1 MICQERVVEVDR
13 INQIWPEWHTVELIG
28 RGAFGEVYKAKREKL
43 GEIFYSAVK
52 VIRIPREEGEVREM
66 LADGRTSQSIRY
78 YYESIARG
86 LMNEIKVMEV
96 LKSAGNVVSIE
107 EFDVREREDGIGW
120 EAFIR
125 MELLRNLNEYRQGR
139 EMSQK
144 EIVKLGSDICEAL
157 ICCEKSR
164 IIHRD
169 IKPSNIFVDVYGNF
183 KLGDFGIARQMERT
197 QSTLSQKGTEMYMAP
212 EVRYGESG
220 SSYNVDLYSLG
231 LVMYR
236 LLNGNRMPFEPADKE
251 MISFQE
257 REDAL
262 ARRLRGEKLPLPAK
276 ADPALGRIIV
286 KACEADRTKR
296 YQDAEEMKEDLRLF
310 SSRHGTAKGTAERT
324 EAAEAVKAEA
334 ETRAGEQEEPVRS
347 RGKTAAQFVEEETV
361 SAFSE
366 RGQAHEVPKKAEA
379 NKNCQAE
386 AHKAHQTEAH
396 KTYKEEPYKN
406 SPSREKADAAQGKYP
421 KYPVNG
427 KDVYVT
433 KEVRRDQKYIYVKPE
448 GAQFQRRIELPQEPQ
463 DGARICL
470 SGDGEP
476 GKNGGKNGDLF
487 VIIRLTGTEK
497 KGSAGQSATAGQKAS
512 VGQKTVGSQRTAN
525 GQKVSTGQ
533 KTAGSQN
540 TAAGQ
545 KNSAGRKAAEE
556 QNASTAQRMAFSAN
570 GKKRQRESTTGYKA
584 ATAAMVICV
593 AVLYFYAKAK
603 GTTAWEPMQA
613 GILLF
618 SQAIGLL
625 LICIKNS
632 KAGAVIC
639 MASAFLVG
647 TIPMLLMD
655 SVLHIFSEDHMLLV
669 VVATFGT
676 LALWGVLCTIPWIAA
691 NPGEKKKQTDK

>member
-1 MICQERVVEVDR
+1 MDR

-66 LADGRTSQSIRY
+66 LADGHTSQSIRY

-96 LKSAGNVVSIE
+96 LKSAGNVVNIE

-139 EMSQK
+139 EMSQE

-157 ICCEKSR
+157 VCCEKSR

-257 REDAL
+257 REEAL

-296 YQDAEEMKEDLRLF
+296 YQSAEEMKEDLLLF
-310 SSRHGTAKGTAERT
+310 SSGHGTERGTAERT

-334 ETRAGEQEEPVRS
+334 ETRVGEQEEPARS
-347 RGKTAAQFVEEETV
+347 REKAVSQFVEEETV

-366 RGQAHEVPKKAEA
+366 RGQAQEVPKKSEA
-379 NKNCQAE
+379 NQA
-386 AHKAHQTEAH
+386 H
-396 KTYKEEPYKN
+396 
-406 SPSREKADAAQGKYP
+406 AAQEKYP

-448 GAQFQRRIELPQEPQ
+448 GAQFQRRIELPQEP
-463 DGARICL
+463 
-470 SGDGEP
+470 
-476 GKNGGKNGDLF
+476 
-487 VIIRLTGTEK
+487 
-497 KGSAGQSATAGQKAS
+497 
-512 VGQKTVGSQRTAN
+512 
-525 GQKVSTGQ
+525 
-533 KTAGSQN
+533 
-540 TAAGQ
+540 
-545 KNSAGRKAAEE
+545 SAGRKAAEE
-556 QNASTAQRMAFSAN
+556 QNASTAQSAASFAN
-570 GKKRQRESTTGYKA
+570 GKKRQRESTTGYKL

-632 KAGAVIC
+632 RVGAVIC
-639 MASAFLVG
+639 MASAIIVG

-655 SVLHIFSEDHMLLV
+655 SVLHIFSEDHTLLV
-669 VVATFGT
+669 VVAIFGT
-676 LALWGVLCTIPWIAA
+676 LALWVVLCTIPWTAA
-691 NPGEKKKQTDK
+691 DPGEKKK

>member
-1 MICQERVVEVDR
+1 MDR

-66 LADGRTSQSIRY
+66 LADGHTSQSIRY

-96 LKSAGNVVSIE
+96 LKSAGNVVNIE

-120 EAFIR
+120 EACIG
-125 MELLRNLNEYRQGR
+125 MERLRNLNEYRQGR
-139 EMSQK
+139 EMSQE

-157 ICCEKSR
+157 VCCEKSR

-257 REDAL
+257 REEAL

-296 YQDAEEMKEDLRLF
+296 YQSAEEMKEDLLLF
-310 SSRHGTAKGTAERT
+310 SSGHGTERRTAERT
-324 EAAEAVKAEA
+324 EAAEAVKAGA
-334 ETRAGEQEEPVRS
+334 ETRAGEQEEPARS

-366 RGQAHEVPKKAEA
+366 RGQAQEVPKKSEA
-379 NKNCQAE
+379 DQA
-386 AHKAHQTEAH
+386 H
-396 KTYKEEPYKN
+396 
-406 SPSREKADAAQGKYP
+406 AAQEKYP

-433 KEVRRDQKYIYVKPE
+433 KEIRRDQKYIYVKPE
-448 GAQFQRRIELPQEPQ
+448 GAQFQRRIELPQEP
-463 DGARICL
+463 
-470 SGDGEP
+470 
-476 GKNGGKNGDLF
+476 
-487 VIIRLTGTEK
+487 
-497 KGSAGQSATAGQKAS
+497 
-512 VGQKTVGSQRTAN
+512 
-525 GQKVSTGQ
+525 
-533 KTAGSQN
+533 
-540 TAAGQ
+540 
-545 KNSAGRKAAEE
+545 SAGRKAAEE
-556 QNASTAQRMAFSAN
+556 QNASTAQSAASSAN

-632 KAGAVIC
+632 RVGAVIC
-639 MASAFLVG
+639 MASAIIVG

-655 SVLHIFSEDHMLLV
+655 SVLHIFSEDHTLLV
-669 VVATFGT
+669 VVAIFGT
-676 LALWGVLCTIPWIAA
+676 LALWVILCTIPWTAA
-691 NPGEKKKQTDK
+691 DSGEKKK

>member
-1 MICQERVVEVDR
+1 MDR

-66 LADGRTSQSIRY
+66 LADGHTSQSIRY

-96 LKSAGNVVSIE
+96 LKSAGNVVNIE

-139 EMSQK
+139 EMSQE

-157 ICCEKSR
+157 VCCEKSR

-257 REDAL
+257 REEAL

-296 YQDAEEMKEDLRLF
+296 YQSAEEMKEDLLLF
-310 SSRHGTAKGTAERT
+310 SSGHGTERRTAERT
-324 EAAEAVKAEA
+324 EAAEAVKAGA
-334 ETRAGEQEEPVRS
+334 ETRAGEQEEPARS

-366 RGQAHEVPKKAEA
+366 RGQAQEVPKKSEA
-379 NKNCQAE
+379 DQA
-386 AHKAHQTEAH
+386 H
-396 KTYKEEPYKN
+396 
-406 SPSREKADAAQGKYP
+406 AAQEKYP

-433 KEVRRDQKYIYVKPE
+433 KEIRRDQKYIYVKPE
-448 GAQFQRRIELPQEPQ
+448 GAQFQRRIELPQEP
-463 DGARICL
+463 
-470 SGDGEP
+470 
-476 GKNGGKNGDLF
+476 
-487 VIIRLTGTEK
+487 
-497 KGSAGQSATAGQKAS
+497 
-512 VGQKTVGSQRTAN
+512 
-525 GQKVSTGQ
+525 
-533 KTAGSQN
+533 
-540 TAAGQ
+540 
-545 KNSAGRKAAEE
+545 SAGRKAAEE
-556 QNASTAQRMAFSAN
+556 QNASTAQSAASSAN

-632 KAGAVIC
+632 RVGAVIC
-639 MASAFLVG
+639 MASAIIVG

-655 SVLHIFSEDHMLLV
+655 SVLHIFSEDHTLLV
-669 VVATFGT
+669 VVAIFGT
-676 LALWGVLCTIPWIAA
+676 LALWVILCTIPWIAA
-691 NPGEKKKQTDK
+691 NPGAKKKTDK

>member
-1 MICQERVVEVDR
+1 MDR
-13 INQIWPEWHTVELIG
+13 INQIWPEWHTVERIG

-52 VIRIPREEGEVREM
+52 VIRIPREESEVREM
-66 LADGRTSQSIRY
+66 LADGHTSQSIRY

-96 LKSAGNVVSIE
+96 LKSAGNVVNIE

-139 EMSQK
+139 EMSQE

-157 ICCEKSR
+157 VCCEKSR

-183 KLGDFGIARQMERT
+183 KLGDFGIARQMEKT

-296 YQDAEEMKEDLRLF
+296 YQSAEEMREDLRLF
-310 SSRHGTAKGTAERT
+310 SSGHGTARVTAERM
-324 EAAEAVKAEA
+324 EAAEAVKAKA
-334 ETRAGEQEEPVRS
+334 VTRAGEQEETVRFG
-347 RGKTAAQFVEEETV
+347 GKTADQFGEEETV

-366 RGQAHEVPKKAEA
+366 RGQAHGVPKKAEA
-379 NKNCQAE
+379 NK
-386 AHKAHQTEAH
+386 T
-396 KTYKEEPYKN
+396 
-406 SPSREKADAAQGKYP
+406 DAAQEKYP

-470 SGDGEP
+470 SGDGEA

-497 KGSAGQSATAGQKAS
+497 KGAAGQRATAGQKTSA
-512 VGQKTVGSQRTAN
+512 GQKTAGSQSAAN
-525 GQKVSTGQ
+525 GQKVSAGQ

-545 KNSAGRKAAEE
+545 KNSAGRRAAEE
-556 QNASTAQRMAFSAN
+556 QNASTAQSAASSAN

-584 ATAAMVICV
+584 ATAAIVMG
-593 AVLYFYAKAK
+593 AVVWGLYERQKNF
-603 GTTAWEPMQA
+603 PA
-613 GILLF
+613 GEAITPLIVLLVV
-618 SQAIGLL
+618 SQLIGLL
-625 LICIKNS
+625 LVCLKNS
-632 KAGAVIC
+632 RVGAVIC
-639 MASAFLVG
+639 MPSSFVAGVAPILMLMTEILHLSGDEPIFGVGMLATMALTIFL
-647 TIPMLLMD
+647 L
-655 SVLHIFSEDHMLLV
+655 
-669 VVATFGT
+669 
-676 LALWGVLCTIPWIAA
+676 TIPWIAA

>member
-1 MICQERVVEVDR
+1 M
-13 INQIWPEWHTVELIG
+13 ELIG

-52 VIRIPREEGEVREM
+52 VIRIPREESEVREM
-66 LADGRTSQSIRY
+66 LADGHTSQSIRY

-96 LKSAGNVVSIE
+96 LKSAGNVVNIE

-125 MELLRNLNEYRQGR
+125 MELLRNLNECRQGR
-139 EMSQK
+139 EMSQE

-157 ICCEKSR
+157 VCCEKSR

-183 KLGDFGIARQMERT
+183 KLGDFGIARQMEKT

-296 YQDAEEMKEDLRLF
+296 YQSAEEMREDLLLF
-310 SSRHGTAKGTAERT
+310 SSGHGTERRTAERT
-324 EAAEAVKAEA
+324 EAAEAVKAGA
-334 ETRAGEQEEPVRS
+334 ETRAGEQEEPARS

-366 RGQAHEVPKKAEA
+366 RGQAQEVPKKSEA
-379 NKNCQAE
+379 DQA
-386 AHKAHQTEAH
+386 H
-396 KTYKEEPYKN
+396 
-406 SPSREKADAAQGKYP
+406 AAQEKYP

-433 KEVRRDQKYIYVKPE
+433 KEIRRDQKYIYVKPE
-448 GAQFQRRIELPQEPQ
+448 GAQFQRRIELPQEP
-463 DGARICL
+463 
-470 SGDGEP
+470 
-476 GKNGGKNGDLF
+476 
-487 VIIRLTGTEK
+487 
-497 KGSAGQSATAGQKAS
+497 
-512 VGQKTVGSQRTAN
+512 
-525 GQKVSTGQ
+525 
-533 KTAGSQN
+533 
-540 TAAGQ
+540 
-545 KNSAGRKAAEE
+545 SAGRKAAEE
-556 QNASTAQRMAFSAN
+556 QNASTAQSAASSAN

-632 KAGAVIC
+632 RVGAVIC
-639 MASAFLVG
+639 MASAIIVG

-655 SVLHIFSEDHMLLV
+655 SVLHIFSEDHTLLV
-669 VVATFGT
+669 VVAIFGT
-676 LALWGVLCTIPWIAA
+676 LALWVILCTIPWIAA
-691 NPGEKKKQTDK
+691 NPGAKKKTDK

>member
-1 MICQERVVEVDR
+1 MDR

-66 LADGRTSQSIRY
+66 LADGHTSQSIRY

-96 LKSAGNVVSIE
+96 LKSAGNVVNIE

-139 EMSQK
+139 EMSQE

-157 ICCEKSR
+157 VCCEKSR
-164 IIHRD
+164 VIHRD

-257 REDAL
+257 REEAL
-262 ARRLRGEKLPLPAK
+262 ARRLSGEKLPLPAK

-296 YQDAEEMKEDLRLF
+296 YQSAEEMKEDLLLF
-310 SSRHGTAKGTAERT
+310 SSGHGTERGTAERT

-334 ETRAGEQEEPVRS
+334 ETRAGEQEEPTRS
-347 RGKTAAQFVEEETV
+347 RGKAAAQFVEEETV

-366 RGQAHEVPKKAEA
+366 RGQAQEVPKKSEA
-379 NKNCQAE
+379 NQNGQA
-386 AHKAHQTEAH
+386 EAH
-396 KTYKEEPYKN
+396 KTYKEEAYKN
-406 SPSREKADAAQGKYP
+406 PPSKEKAHAAQEKYP

-448 GAQFQRRIELPQEPQ
+448 GAQFQRRIELPQEP
-463 DGARICL
+463 
-470 SGDGEP
+470 
-476 GKNGGKNGDLF
+476 
-487 VIIRLTGTEK
+487 
-497 KGSAGQSATAGQKAS
+497 
-512 VGQKTVGSQRTAN
+512 
-525 GQKVSTGQ
+525 
-533 KTAGSQN
+533 
-540 TAAGQ
+540 
-545 KNSAGRKAAEE
+545 SAGRKAAEE
-556 QNASTAQRMAFSAN
+556 QNASTAQSAASSAN
-570 GKKRQRESTTGYKA
+570 GKKRQRESTTGYKL

-632 KAGAVIC
+632 RVGAVIC
-639 MASAFLVG
+639 MASAIIVG

-655 SVLHIFSEDHMLLV
+655 SVLHIFSEDHTLLV
-669 VVATFGT
+669 VVAIFGT
-676 LALWGVLCTIPWIAA
+676 LALWVVLCTIPWTAA
-691 NPGEKKKQTDK
+691 DPGEKKK

>member
-1 MICQERVVEVDR
+1 MDR

-66 LADGRTSQSIRY
+66 LADGHTSQSIRY

-96 LKSAGNVVSIE
+96 LKSAGNVVNIE

-139 EMSQK
+139 EMSQE

-157 ICCEKSR
+157 VCCEKSR

-169 IKPSNIFVDVYGNF
+169 IKPSNIFVDVYGNL

-257 REDAL
+257 REEAL

-296 YQDAEEMKEDLRLF
+296 YQSAEEMKEDLLLF
-310 SSRHGTAKGTAERT
+310 SSGHGTERGTAERT
-324 EAAEAVKAEA
+324 EAAGAVKAEA

-366 RGQAHEVPKKAEA
+366 RGQTQEVPKKAET
-379 NKNCQAE
+379 NQNGQA
-386 AHKAHQTEAH
+386 EAH
-396 KTYKEEPYKN
+396 KTYKEEAYKN
-406 SPSREKADAAQGKYP
+406 PPSKEKADAAQEQYP

-448 GAQFQRRIELPQEPQ
+448 GAQFQRRIELPQELK

-487 VIIRLTGTEK
+487 VVIRLTGTEK
-497 KGSAGQSATAGQKAS
+497 KG
-512 VGQKTVGSQRTAN
+512 
-525 GQKVSTGQ
+525 
-533 KTAGSQN
+533 
-540 TAAGQ
+540 AAGQ

-556 QNASTAQRMAFSAN
+556 QNGSIAQSAASSAN
-570 GKKRQRESTTGYKA
+570 GKKRQRESTTGYKL
-584 ATAAMVICV
+584 ATAAIVIG
-593 AVLYFYAKAK
+593 AVVWGLYERQKNF
-603 GTTAWEPMQA
+603 PA
-613 GILLF
+613 GEAITPLIVLLVL
-618 SQAIGLL
+618 SQLIGLL
-625 LICIKNS
+625 LVCLKNS
-632 KAGAVIC
+632 RVGAVIC
-639 MASAFLVG
+639 MPSSLVAGMAPILMLMTEILHLSGDEPIFGVGMLATMALTIFL
-647 TIPMLLMD
+647 L
-655 SVLHIFSEDHMLLV
+655 
-669 VVATFGT
+669 
-676 LALWGVLCTIPWIAA
+676 TIPWIAA
-691 NPGEKKKQTDK
+691 NPGAKKKTDK

>member
-1 MICQERVVEVDR
+1 MDR

-66 LADGRTSQSIRY
+66 LADGHTSQSIRY

-96 LKSAGNVVSIE
+96 LKSAGNVVNIE

-139 EMSQK
+139 EMSQE

-157 ICCEKSR
+157 VCCEKSR

-183 KLGDFGIARQMERT
+183 KLGDFGIARQMEMT
-197 QSTLSQKGTEMYMAP
+197 QSTLSQKWTEMYMAP

-257 REDAL
+257 REEAL

-296 YQDAEEMKEDLRLF
+296 YQSAEEMKEDLLLF
-310 SSRHGTAKGTAERT
+310 SSGHGTERGTAERT

-334 ETRAGEQEEPVRS
+334 ETRAGEQEEPARS
-347 RGKTAAQFVEEETV
+347 RGKAAAQFVEEETV

-366 RGQAHEVPKKAEA
+366 RGQAQEVPKKSEA
-379 NKNCQAE
+379 DQA
-386 AHKAHQTEAH
+386 H
-396 KTYKEEPYKN
+396 
-406 SPSREKADAAQGKYP
+406 AAQEKYP

-448 GAQFQRRIELPQEPQ
+448 GAQFQRRIELPQEPR

-497 KGSAGQSATAGQKAS
+497 KG
-512 VGQKTVGSQRTAN
+512 
-525 GQKVSTGQ
+525 
-533 KTAGSQN
+533 
-540 TAAGQ
+540 AAGQ

-556 QNASTAQRMAFSAN
+556 QNGSIAQSAASSAN
-570 GKKRQRESTTGYKA
+570 GKKRQRESTTGYKL
-584 ATAAMVICV
+584 ATAAIVIG
-593 AVLYFYAKAK
+593 AVVWGLYERQKNF
-603 GTTAWEPMQA
+603 PA
-613 GILLF
+613 GEAITPLIVLLVL
-618 SQAIGLL
+618 SQLIGLL
-625 LICIKNS
+625 LVCLKNS
-632 KAGAVIC
+632 RVGAVIC
-639 MASAFLVG
+639 MPSSLVAGMAPILMLMTEILHLSGDEPIFGVGMLATMALTIFL
-647 TIPMLLMD
+647 L
-655 SVLHIFSEDHMLLV
+655 
-669 VVATFGT
+669 
-676 LALWGVLCTIPWIAA
+676 TIPWIAA
-691 NPGEKKKQTDK
+691 NPGAKKKTDK

>member
-1 MICQERVVEVDR
+1 MDR

-66 LADGRTSQSIRY
+66 LADGHTSQSIRY

-96 LKSAGNVVSIE
+96 LKSAGNVVNIE

-139 EMSQK
+139 EMSQE

-286 KACEADRTKR
+286 KACEADRNKR
-296 YQDAEEMKEDLRLF
+296 YQNAEEMKEELLLF
-310 SSRHGTAKGTAERT
+310 SSGHGTERGTAERT

-334 ETRAGEQEEPVRS
+334 ETEAGEQEEPVRS

-379 NKNCQAE
+379 NQNCQAE

-396 KTYKEEPYKN
+396 KTYKEEGYKN
-406 SPSREKADAAQGKYP
+406 SPSREKADAAQEKYP

-487 VIIRLTGTEK
+487 VIIRLIGTEK
-497 KGSAGQSATAGQKAS
+497 KGSAGQKAY
-512 VGQKTVGSQRTAN
+512 A
-525 GQKVSTGQ
+525 GQ

-540 TAAGQ
+540 TTSAQSAASST
-545 KNSAGRKAAEE
+545 NGR
-556 QNASTAQRMAFSAN
+556 M
-570 GKKRQRESTTGYKA
+570 RQRESTAGYKV
-584 ATAAMVICV
+584 ATAAMVIGV
-593 AVLYFYAKAK
+593 AALLLYERQKNFPAGEAITPQVVLF
-603 GTTAWEPMQA
+603 
-613 GILLF
+613 IL
-618 SQAIGLL
+618 SQLIGLL
-625 LICIKNS
+625 LVCLKNS
-632 KAGAVIC
+632 RVGAVIC
-639 MASAFLVG
+639 MPSSFVAG
-647 TIPMLLMD
+647 TIPMLFID
-655 SVLHIFSEDHMLLV
+655 SVLHIFSEDHTLLV
-669 VVATFGT
+669 IVTLFGT
-676 LALWGVLCTIPWIAA
+676 MALWVVLCTIPWSAA
-691 NPGEKKKQTDK
+691 DPGEKKKRKDR

>member
-1 MICQERVVEVDR
+1 M
-13 INQIWPEWHTVELIG
+13 ELIG

-66 LADGRTSQSIRY
+66 LADGHTSQSIRY

-96 LKSAGNVVSIE
+96 LKSAGNVVNIE

-139 EMSQK
+139 EMSQE

-157 ICCEKSR
+157 VCCEKSR

-296 YQDAEEMKEDLRLF
+296 YQSAEEMKEDLLLF
-310 SSRHGTAKGTAERT
+310 SSGHGTERGTAERT

-334 ETRAGEQEEPVRS
+334 ETRAGEQEEPARS

-366 RGQAHEVPKKAEA
+366 RGQAQEVPKKSEA
-379 NKNCQAE
+379 NQNDQA
-386 AHKAHQTEAH
+386 EAH
-396 KTYKEEPYKN
+396 KTYKEEAYKN
-406 SPSREKADAAQGKYP
+406 PPSKEKAHAAQEKYP

-448 GAQFQRRIELPQEPQ
+448 GAQFQRRIELPQELK

-470 SGDGEP
+470 SGEGEP

-487 VIIRLTGTEK
+487 VVIRLTGTEK
-497 KGSAGQSATAGQKAS
+497 KG
-512 VGQKTVGSQRTAN
+512 
-525 GQKVSTGQ
+525 
-533 KTAGSQN
+533 
-540 TAAGQ
+540 AAGQ

-556 QNASTAQRMAFSAN
+556 QNASNAQSAASSAN
-570 GKKRQRESTTGYKA
+570 GKKRQRESTTGYKL
-584 ATAAMVICV
+584 ATAAMVIGV
-593 AVLYFYAKAK
+593 AVWLLYERQKNFPAGEAI
-603 GTTAWEPMQA
+603 TPQA
-613 GILLF
+613 VLFIL
-618 SQAIGLL
+618 SQLIGLL
-625 LICIKNS
+625 LVCLKNS
-632 KAGAVIC
+632 RVGAVIC
-639 MASAFLVG
+639 MPSSIFAG
-647 TIPMLLMD
+647 TSPMLLMD
-655 SVLHIFSEDHMLLV
+655 SVLHIFSEDHTLLV
-669 VVATFGT
+669 VVAIFGT
-676 LALWGVLCTIPWIAA
+676 LALWVVLCTIPWTAA
-691 NPGEKKKQTDK
+691 DSGEKKK

>member
-1 MICQERVVEVDR
+1 MDR

-66 LADGRTSQSIRY
+66 LADGHTSQSIRY

-96 LKSAGNVVSIE
+96 LKSAGNVVNIE

-139 EMSQK
+139 EMSQE

-157 ICCEKSR
+157 VCCEKSR

-262 ARRLRGEKLPLPAK
+262 ARRLRGEKLPLPEK

-286 KACEADRTKR
+286 KACEADRNKR
-296 YQDAEEMKEDLRLF
+296 YQSAEEMKEDLLLF
-310 SSRHGTAKGTAERT
+310 SSGHGTERRTAERT
-324 EAAEAVKAEA
+324 EAVKAGA
-334 ETRAGEQEEPVRS
+334 ETGAGEQEEPASS
-347 RGKTAAQFVEEETV
+347 RGKAAAQFVEEETV

-366 RGQAHEVPKKAEA
+366 RGQAQEVPKKSEA
-379 NKNCQAE
+379 NQA
-386 AHKAHQTEAH
+386 H
-396 KTYKEEPYKN
+396 
-406 SPSREKADAAQGKYP
+406 AAQEKYP

-427 KDVYVT
+427 KDGYVT

-448 GAQFQRRIELPQEPQ
+448 GAQFQRRIELPQEP
-463 DGARICL
+463 
-470 SGDGEP
+470 
-476 GKNGGKNGDLF
+476 
-487 VIIRLTGTEK
+487 
-497 KGSAGQSATAGQKAS
+497 
-512 VGQKTVGSQRTAN
+512 
-525 GQKVSTGQ
+525 
-533 KTAGSQN
+533 
-540 TAAGQ
+540 
-545 KNSAGRKAAEE
+545 SAGRKAAEE
-556 QNASTAQRMAFSAN
+556 QNASTAQSAASSAN
-570 GKKRQRESTTGYKA
+570 GKKRQRESTTGYKL

-632 KAGAVIC
+632 RVGAVIC
-639 MASAFLVG
+639 MASAIIVG

-655 SVLHIFSEDHMLLV
+655 SVLHIFSEDHTLLV
-669 VVATFGT
+669 VVAIFGT
-676 LALWGVLCTIPWIAA
+676 LALWVVLCTIPWTAA
-691 NPGEKKKQTDK
+691 DSGEKKK

>member
-1 MICQERVVEVDR
+1 MDR

-66 LADGRTSQSIRY
+66 LADGHTSQSIRY

-96 LKSAGNVVSIE
+96 LKSAGNVVNIE

-139 EMSQK
+139 EMSQE

-157 ICCEKSR
+157 VCCEKSR

-257 REDAL
+257 REEAL

-296 YQDAEEMKEDLRLF
+296 YQSAEEMKEDLLLF
-310 SSRHGTAKGTAERT
+310 SSGHGTERRTAERT
-324 EAAEAVKAEA
+324 EAAEAVKAGA
-334 ETRAGEQEEPVRS
+334 ETRAGEQEEPARS

-366 RGQAHEVPKKAEA
+366 RGQAQEVPKKSEA
-379 NKNCQAE
+379 DQA
-386 AHKAHQTEAH
+386 H
-396 KTYKEEPYKN
+396 
-406 SPSREKADAAQGKYP
+406 AAQEKYP

-433 KEVRRDQKYIYVKPE
+433 KEIRRDQKYIYVKPE
-448 GAQFQRRIELPQEPQ
+448 GAQFQRRIELPQEP
-463 DGARICL
+463 
-470 SGDGEP
+470 
-476 GKNGGKNGDLF
+476 
-487 VIIRLTGTEK
+487 
-497 KGSAGQSATAGQKAS
+497 
-512 VGQKTVGSQRTAN
+512 
-525 GQKVSTGQ
+525 
-533 KTAGSQN
+533 
-540 TAAGQ
+540 
-545 KNSAGRKAAEE
+545 SAGRKAAEE
-556 QNASTAQRMAFSAN
+556 QNASTAQSAASSAN

-632 KAGAVIC
+632 RVGAVIC
-639 MASAFLVG
+639 MASAIIVG

-655 SVLHIFSEDHMLLV
+655 SVLHIFSEDHTLLV
-669 VVATFGT
+669 VVAIFGT
-676 LALWGVLCTIPWIAA
+676 LALWVILCTIPWTAA
-691 NPGEKKKQTDK
+691 DSGEKKK

>member
-1 MICQERVVEVDR
+1 MDR

-66 LADGRTSQSIRY
+66 LADGHTSQSIRY

-96 LKSAGNVVSIE
+96 LKSAGNVVNIE

-139 EMSQK
+139 EMSQE

-157 ICCEKSR
+157 VCCEKSR

-169 IKPSNIFVDVYGNF
+169 IKPSNIFIDVYGNF

-257 REDAL
+257 REEAL

-296 YQDAEEMKEDLRLF
+296 YQSAEEMKEDLLLF
-310 SSRHGTAKGTAERT
+310 SSGHGTERGTAERT
-324 EAAEAVKAEA
+324 EAAEAVKAGA
-334 ETRAGEQEEPVRS
+334 ETRAGEQEEPASS
-347 RGKTAAQFVEEETV
+347 RGKAAAQFVEEETV

-366 RGQAHEVPKKAEA
+366 RGQAQEVPKKSEA
-379 NKNCQAE
+379 NQS
-386 AHKAHQTEAH
+386 H
-396 KTYKEEPYKN
+396 
-406 SPSREKADAAQGKYP
+406 AAQEKYP

-448 GAQFQRRIELPQEPQ
+448 GAQFQRRIELPQELK

-487 VIIRLTGTEK
+487 VIIRLIGTEK
-497 KGSAGQSATAGQKAS
+497 KGAAGQSAAAGQKAS
-512 VGQKTVGSQRTAN
+512 AGQKTAGSQNTAA
-525 GQKVSTGQ
+525 GQKVSAGQ

-545 KNSAGRKAAEE
+545 KNSAGRKAAEK
-556 QNASTAQRMAFSAN
+556 QNASTAQSTASSAN
-570 GKKRQRESTTGYKA
+570 GKKRQRESTTGYKL
-584 ATAAMVICV
+584 ATAAMVIGV
-593 AVLYFYAKAK
+593 AVLLLYERQKNF
-603 GTTAWEPMQA
+603 PA
-613 GILLF
+613 GEVKTPQIVLFIL
-618 SQAIGLL
+618 SQLIGLL
-625 LICIKNS
+625 LVCLKNS
-632 KAGAVIC
+632 RVGAVIC
-639 MASAFLVG
+639 MPSSLFAGVIPILMLMTEILHLSGDEPIFGVGMLAAMALTIFL
-647 TIPMLLMD
+647 L
-655 SVLHIFSEDHMLLV
+655 
-669 VVATFGT
+669 
-676 LALWGVLCTIPWIAA
+676 TIPWIAA
-691 NPGEKKKQTDK
+691 NPGAKKKTDK

>member
-1 MICQERVVEVDR
+1 MDR

-66 LADGRTSQSIRY
+66 LADGHTSQSIRY

-96 LKSAGNVVSIE
+96 LKSAGNVVNIE

-139 EMSQK
+139 EMSQE

-157 ICCEKSR
+157 VCCEKSR

-197 QSTLSQKGTEMYMAP
+197 QSTLSHKGTEMYMAP

-286 KACEADRTKR
+286 KACEADRNKR
-296 YQDAEEMKEDLRLF
+296 YQSAEEMKEDLLLF
-310 SSRHGTAKGTAERT
+310 SSGHGTERGTAERT
-324 EAAEAVKAEA
+324 EAAGAVKAEA

-366 RGQAHEVPKKAEA
+366 RGQTQEVPKKAET
-379 NKNCQAE
+379 NQNGQA
-386 AHKAHQTEAH
+386 EAH
-396 KTYKEEPYKN
+396 KTYKEEAYKN
-406 SPSREKADAAQGKYP
+406 PPSKEKADAAQEQYP

-448 GAQFQRRIELPQEPQ
+448 GAQFQRRIELPQEP
-463 DGARICL
+463 
-470 SGDGEP
+470 
-476 GKNGGKNGDLF
+476 
-487 VIIRLTGTEK
+487 
-497 KGSAGQSATAGQKAS
+497 
-512 VGQKTVGSQRTAN
+512 
-525 GQKVSTGQ
+525 
-533 KTAGSQN
+533 
-540 TAAGQ
+540 
-545 KNSAGRKAAEE
+545 SAGRKAAEE
-556 QNASTAQRMAFSAN
+556 QNASTAQSAASSAN
-570 GKKRQRESTTGYKA
+570 GKKRQRESTTGYKL

-632 KAGAVIC
+632 RVGAVIC
-639 MASAFLVG
+639 MASAIIVG

-655 SVLHIFSEDHMLLV
+655 SVLHIFSEDHTLLV
-669 VVATFGT
+669 VVAIFGT
-676 LALWGVLCTIPWIAA
+676 LALWVVLCTIPWTAA
-691 NPGEKKKQTDK
+691 DSGEKKK

>member
-1 MICQERVVEVDR
+1 M
-13 INQIWPEWHTVELIG
+13 ELIG

-66 LADGRTSQSIRY
+66 LADGHTSQSIRY

-96 LKSAGNVVSIE
+96 LKSAGNVVNIE

-139 EMSQK
+139 EMSQE

-157 ICCEKSR
+157 VCCEKSR

-257 REDAL
+257 REEAL

-296 YQDAEEMKEDLRLF
+296 YQSAEEMKEDLLLF
-310 SSRHGTAKGTAERT
+310 SSGHGTERGTAERT

-334 ETRAGEQEEPVRS
+334 ETRVGEQEEPARS
-347 RGKTAAQFVEEETV
+347 REKAVSQFVEEETV

-366 RGQAHEVPKKAEA
+366 RGQAQEVPKKSEA
-379 NKNCQAE
+379 DQA
-386 AHKAHQTEAH
+386 H
-396 KTYKEEPYKN
+396 
-406 SPSREKADAAQGKYP
+406 AAQEKYP

-448 GAQFQRRIELPQEPQ
+448 GAQFQRRIELPQEPR

-487 VIIRLTGTEK
+487 VIIRLTGSEK
-497 KGSAGQSATAGQKAS
+497 KG
-512 VGQKTVGSQRTAN
+512 
-525 GQKVSTGQ
+525 
-533 KTAGSQN
+533 
-540 TAAGQ
+540 AAGQ

-556 QNASTAQRMAFSAN
+556 QNGSIAQSAASSAN
-570 GKKRQRESTTGYKA
+570 GKKRQRESTTGYKL
-584 ATAAMVICV
+584 ATAAIVIG
-593 AVLYFYAKAK
+593 AVVWGLYERQKNF
-603 GTTAWEPMQA
+603 PA
-613 GILLF
+613 GEAITPLIVLLVL
-618 SQAIGLL
+618 SQLIGLL
-625 LICIKNS
+625 LVCLKNS
-632 KAGAVIC
+632 RVGAVIC
-639 MASAFLVG
+639 MPSSLVAGMAPILMLMTEILHLSGDEPIFGVGMLATMALTIFL
-647 TIPMLLMD
+647 L
-655 SVLHIFSEDHMLLV
+655 
-669 VVATFGT
+669 
-676 LALWGVLCTIPWIAA
+676 TIPWIAA
-691 NPGEKKKQTDK
+691 NPGAKKKTDK

>member
-1 MICQERVVEVDR
+1 M
-13 INQIWPEWHTVELIG
+13 ELIG

-66 LADGRTSQSIRY
+66 LADGHTSQSIRY

-96 LKSAGNVVSIE
+96 LKSAGNVVNIE

-139 EMSQK
+139 EMSQE

-157 ICCEKSR
+157 VCCEKSR

-257 REDAL
+257 REEAL

-296 YQDAEEMKEDLRLF
+296 YQSAEEMKEDLLLF
-310 SSRHGTAKGTAERT
+310 SSGHGTERGTAERT
-324 EAAEAVKAEA
+324 EAAEAVKAGA
-334 ETRAGEQEEPVRS
+334 ETRAGEQEEPASS
-347 RGKTAAQFVEEETV
+347 RGKAAAQFVEEETV

-366 RGQAHEVPKKAEA
+366 RGQAHGVPKKAEA
-379 NKNCQAE
+379 NK
-386 AHKAHQTEAH
+386 T
-396 KTYKEEPYKN
+396 
-406 SPSREKADAAQGKYP
+406 DAAQEKYP

-433 KEVRRDQKYIYVKPE
+433 KEIRRDQKYIYVKPE
-448 GAQFQRRIELPQEPQ
+448 GAQFQRRIELPQEPR

-497 KGSAGQSATAGQKAS
+497 KGAAGQKAS
-512 VGQKTVGSQRTAN
+512 A
-525 GQKVSTGQ
+525 GQ
-533 KTAGSQN
+533 KTAGSQNTAAGQKVSAGQKTASSQN

-556 QNASTAQRMAFSAN
+556 QNTSTAQSAASSAN
-570 GKKRQRESTTGYKA
+570 GKKRQRESTTGYKL
-584 ATAAMVICV
+584 ATAAMVIGV
-593 AVLYFYAKAK
+593 AVWLLYERQKNFPAGEAI
-603 GTTAWEPMQA
+603 TPQA
-613 GILLF
+613 MLFIL
-618 SQAIGLL
+618 SQLIGLL
-625 LICIKNS
+625 LVCLKNS
-632 KAGAVIC
+632 RVGAVIC
-639 MASAFLVG
+639 MPSSLVAGVAPILMLMTEILHLSGDEPIFGVGMLAAMALTIFL
-647 TIPMLLMD
+647 L
-655 SVLHIFSEDHMLLV
+655 
-669 VVATFGT
+669 
-676 LALWGVLCTIPWIAA
+676 TIPWIAA
-691 NPGEKKKQTDK
+691 NPGAKKKTDK

>member
-1 MICQERVVEVDR
+1 M
-13 INQIWPEWHTVELIG
+13 ELIG

-66 LADGRTSQSIRY
+66 LADGHTSQSIRY

-96 LKSAGNVVSIE
+96 LKSAGNVVNIE

-139 EMSQK
+139 EMSQE

-157 ICCEKSR
+157 VCCEKSR

-169 IKPSNIFVDVYGNF
+169 IKPSNIFIDVYGNF

-257 REDAL
+257 REEAL

-296 YQDAEEMKEDLRLF
+296 YQSAEEMKEDLLLF
-310 SSRHGTAKGTAERT
+310 SSGHGTERGTAERT
-324 EAAEAVKAEA
+324 EAAEAVKAGA
-334 ETRAGEQEEPVRS
+334 ETRAGEQEEPASS
-347 RGKTAAQFVEEETV
+347 RGKAAAQFVEEETV

-366 RGQAHEVPKKAEA
+366 RGQAQEVPKKSEA
-379 NKNCQAE
+379 NQS
-386 AHKAHQTEAH
+386 H
-396 KTYKEEPYKN
+396 
-406 SPSREKADAAQGKYP
+406 AAQEKYP

-470 SGDGEP
+470 SGDGEA

-497 KGSAGQSATAGQKAS
+497 KGAAGQRATAGQKAS
-512 VGQKTVGSQRTAN
+512 AGQKTAGSQSAAN
-525 GQKVSTGQ
+525 GQKVSAGQ

-545 KNSAGRKAAEE
+545 KNSAGRKAAEK
-556 QNASTAQRMAFSAN
+556 QNASTAQSTASSAN

-584 ATAAMVICV
+584 ATAAIVMG
-593 AVLYFYAKAK
+593 AVVWGLYERQKNF
-603 GTTAWEPMQA
+603 PA
-613 GILLF
+613 GEAITPLIVLLVL
-618 SQAIGLL
+618 SQLIGLL
-625 LICIKNS
+625 LVCLKNS
-632 KAGAVIC
+632 RVGAVIC
-639 MASAFLVG
+639 MPSSFVAGVAPILMLMTEILHLSGDEPIFGVGMLATMALTIFL
-647 TIPMLLMD
+647 L
-655 SVLHIFSEDHMLLV
+655 
-669 VVATFGT
+669 
-676 LALWGVLCTIPWIAA
+676 TIPWIAA

>member
-1 MICQERVVEVDR
+1 MDS
-13 INQIWPEWHTVELIG
+13 INQIWPKWHTQELLG
-28 RGAFGEVYKAKREKL
+28 KGAFGEVYKVKREEL
-43 GEIFYSAVK
+43 GETFYSAVK
-52 VIRIPREEGEVREM
+52 VIRIPHDTEEIKELMDEGH
-66 LADGRTSQSIRY
+66 TSQSIRY

-96 LKSAGNVVSIE
+96 LKSAGNVVNIE

-139 EMSQK
+139 EMSQE

-157 ICCEKSR
+157 VCCEKSR
-164 IIHRD
+164 VIHRD

-257 REDAL
+257 REEAL
-262 ARRLRGEKLPLPAK
+262 ACRLSGEKLPLPAK

-296 YQDAEEMKEDLRLF
+296 YQSAEEMKEDLLLF
-310 SSRHGTAKGTAERT
+310 SSGHGTERGTAERT

-334 ETRAGEQEEPVRS
+334 ETRAGEQEEPTRS
-347 RGKTAAQFVEEETV
+347 RGKAAAQFVEEETV

-366 RGQAHEVPKKAEA
+366 RGQAQEVPKKSEA
-379 NKNCQAE
+379 DQA
-386 AHKAHQTEAH
+386 H
-396 KTYKEEPYKN
+396 
-406 SPSREKADAAQGKYP
+406 AAQEKYP

-448 GAQFQRRIELPQEPQ
+448 GAQFQRRIELPQEPSAWLMQPILNYPPEITEKIFIQ
-463 DGARICL
+463 DAAGQQSASRQTRYLPFVNHEKSIVKPDVLLEKLDFLIAGDVL
-470 SGDGEP
+470 SAQNFDENLYP
-476 GKNGGKNGDLF
+476 KRRT
-487 VIIRLTGTEK
+487 IRLTSFSGLITTINLFHDDQDFWIYIK
-497 KGSAGQSATAGQKAS
+497 L
-512 VGQKTVGSQRTAN
+512 
-525 GQKVSTGQ
+525 ST
-533 KTAGSQN
+533 TN
-540 TAAGQ
+540 LPTAAVNAYI
-545 KNSAGRKAAEE
+545 KDNSFLYDGWFFKISAAAGR
-556 QNASTAQRMAFSAN
+556 
-570 GKKRQRESTTGYKA
+570 
-584 ATAAMVICV
+584 
-593 AVLYFYAKAK
+593 
-603 GTTAWEPMQA
+603 
-613 GILLF
+613 
-618 SQAIGLL
+618 
-625 LICIKNS
+625 
-632 KAGAVIC
+632 
-639 MASAFLVG
+639 
-647 TIPMLLMD
+647 
-655 SVLHIFSEDHMLLV
+655 
-669 VVATFGT
+669 T
-676 LALWGVLCTIPWIAA
+676 LANYQLM
-691 NPGEKKKQTDK
+691 

>member
-1 MICQERVVEVDR
+1 MDR

-66 LADGRTSQSIRY
+66 LADGHTSQSIRY

-96 LKSAGNVVSIE
+96 LKSAGNVVNIE

-139 EMSQK
+139 EMSQE

-157 ICCEKSR
+157 VCCEKSR

-220 SSYNVDLYSLG
+220 SSYNVDVYSLG

-286 KACEADRTKR
+286 KACEADRNKR
-296 YQDAEEMKEDLRLF
+296 YQSAEEMKEDLLLF
-310 SSRHGTAKGTAERT
+310 SSGHGTERRTAERT
-324 EAAEAVKAEA
+324 EAVKAGA
-334 ETRAGEQEEPVRS
+334 ETGAGEQEEPASS
-347 RGKTAAQFVEEETV
+347 RGKAAAQFVEEETV

-366 RGQAHEVPKKAEA
+366 RGQAQEVPKKSEA
-379 NKNCQAE
+379 NQA
-386 AHKAHQTEAH
+386 H
-396 KTYKEEPYKN
+396 
-406 SPSREKADAAQGKYP
+406 AAQEKYP

-448 GAQFQRRIELPQEPQ
+448 GAQFQRRIELPQEP
-463 DGARICL
+463 
-470 SGDGEP
+470 
-476 GKNGGKNGDLF
+476 
-487 VIIRLTGTEK
+487 
-497 KGSAGQSATAGQKAS
+497 
-512 VGQKTVGSQRTAN
+512 
-525 GQKVSTGQ
+525 
-533 KTAGSQN
+533 
-540 TAAGQ
+540 
-545 KNSAGRKAAEE
+545 SAGRKAAEE
-556 QNASTAQRMAFSAN
+556 QNASTAQSAASSAN
-570 GKKRQRESTTGYKA
+570 GKKRQRESTTGYKL

-632 KAGAVIC
+632 RVGAVIC
-639 MASAFLVG
+639 MASAIIVG

-655 SVLHIFSEDHMLLV
+655 SVLHIFSEDHTLLV
-669 VVATFGT
+669 VVAIFGT
-676 LALWGVLCTIPWIAA
+676 LALWVVLCTIPWTAA
-691 NPGEKKKQTDK
+691 DSGEKKK

>member
-1 MICQERVVEVDR
+1 M
-13 INQIWPEWHTVELIG
+13 ELIG

-66 LADGRTSQSIRY
+66 LADGHTSQSIRY

-96 LKSAGNVVSIE
+96 LKSAGNVVNIE

-139 EMSQK
+139 EMSQE

-157 ICCEKSR
+157 VCCEKSR

-296 YQDAEEMKEDLRLF
+296 YQSAEEMKEDLLLF
-310 SSRHGTAKGTAERT
+310 SSGHGTERGTAERT

-334 ETRAGEQEEPVRS
+334 ETGAGEQEEPVRS
-347 RGKTAAQFVEEETV
+347 RGKTAAQFAEEETV

-366 RGQAHEVPKKAEA
+366 RGQAQEVPKKAEA
-379 NKNCQAE
+379 NQ
-386 AHKAHQTEAH
+386 
-396 KTYKEEPYKN
+396 
-406 SPSREKADAAQGKYP
+406 ADAAQEQYP

-448 GAQFQRRIELPQEPQ
+448 GAQFQRRIELPQEP
-463 DGARICL
+463 
-470 SGDGEP
+470 
-476 GKNGGKNGDLF
+476 
-487 VIIRLTGTEK
+487 
-497 KGSAGQSATAGQKAS
+497 
-512 VGQKTVGSQRTAN
+512 
-525 GQKVSTGQ
+525 
-533 KTAGSQN
+533 
-540 TAAGQ
+540 
-545 KNSAGRKAAEE
+545 SAGRKAAEE
-556 QNASTAQRMAFSAN
+556 QNASIAQSAASSAN
-570 GKKRQRESTTGYKA
+570 GKKRQRESTTGYKL
-584 ATAAMVICV
+584 ATAAMVIGV
-593 AVLYFYAKAK
+593 AVWLLY
-603 GTTAWEPMQA
+603 ERQ
-613 GILLF
+613 
-618 SQAIGLL
+618 
-625 LICIKNS
+625 KNFP
-632 KAGAVIC
+632 A
-639 MASAFLVG
+639 
-647 TIPMLLMD
+647 
-655 SVLHIFSEDHMLLV
+655 
-669 VVATFGT
+669 
-676 LALWGVLCTIPWIAA
+676 
-691 NPGEKKKQTDK
+691 GEKFRQSQTCLG

>member
-1 MICQERVVEVDR
+1 M
-13 INQIWPEWHTVELIG
+13 ELIG

-66 LADGRTSQSIRY
+66 LADGHTSQSIRY

-96 LKSAGNVVSIE
+96 LKSAGNVVNIE

-139 EMSQK
+139 EMSQE

-157 ICCEKSR
+157 VCCEKSR

-296 YQDAEEMKEDLRLF
+296 YQSAEEMKEELLLF
-310 SSRHGTAKGTAERT
+310 SSGHGTERGTAERT

-334 ETRAGEQEEPVRS
+334 ETRAGEQEEPARS
-347 RGKTAAQFVEEETV
+347 RGKAAAQFVEEETV

-366 RGQAHEVPKKAEA
+366 RGQAQEVPKKSEA
-379 NKNCQAE
+379 DQA
-386 AHKAHQTEAH
+386 H
-396 KTYKEEPYKN
+396 
-406 SPSREKADAAQGKYP
+406 AAQEKYP

-448 GAQFQRRIELPQEPQ
+448 GAQFQRRIELPQELK

-470 SGDGEP
+470 SGEGEP

-487 VIIRLTGTEK
+487 VVIRLTGTEK
-497 KGSAGQSATAGQKAS
+497 RESAGQSAAAGQKAS
-512 VGQKTVGSQRTAN
+512 AGQKTAGSQNTSN
-525 GQKVSTGQ
+525 GQKVSAGQ

-556 QNASTAQRMAFSAN
+556 QNASNAQSAASSAN
-570 GKKRQRESTTGYKA
+570 GKKRQRESTTGYKL
-584 ATAAMVICV
+584 ATAAMVIGV
-593 AVLYFYAKAK
+593 AVWLLYERQKNFPAGEAI
-603 GTTAWEPMQA
+603 TPQA
-613 GILLF
+613 VLFIL
-618 SQAIGLL
+618 SQLIGLL
-625 LICIKNS
+625 LVCLKNS
-632 KAGAVIC
+632 RVGAVIC
-639 MASAFLVG
+639 MPSSIFAG
-647 TIPMLLMD
+647 TSPMLLMD
-655 SVLHIFSEDHMLLV
+655 SVLHIFSGDHTLLV
-669 VVATFGT
+669 VVTIFGT
-676 LALWGVLCTIPWIAA
+676 LALWVVLCTIPWIAA
-691 NPGEKKKQTDK
+691 DPGEKKK

>member
-1 MICQERVVEVDR
+1 MDR

-66 LADGRTSQSIRY
+66 LADGHTSQSIRY

-96 LKSAGNVVSIE
+96 LKSAGNVVNIE

-139 EMSQK
+139 EMSQE

-157 ICCEKSR
+157 VCCEKSR

-286 KACEADRTKR
+286 KACEADRNKR
-296 YQDAEEMKEDLRLF
+296 YQSAEEMKEDLLLF
-310 SSRHGTAKGTAERT
+310 SSGHGTERRTAERT
-324 EAAEAVKAEA
+324 EAVKAGA
-334 ETRAGEQEEPVRS
+334 ETGAGEQEEPASS
-347 RGKTAAQFVEEETV
+347 RGKAAAQFVEEETV

-366 RGQAHEVPKKAEA
+366 RGQAQEVPKKSEA
-379 NKNCQAE
+379 NQA
-386 AHKAHQTEAH
+386 H
-396 KTYKEEPYKN
+396 
-406 SPSREKADAAQGKYP
+406 AAQEKYP

-448 GAQFQRRIELPQEPQ
+448 GAQFQRRIELPQEP
-463 DGARICL
+463 
-470 SGDGEP
+470 
-476 GKNGGKNGDLF
+476 
-487 VIIRLTGTEK
+487 
-497 KGSAGQSATAGQKAS
+497 
-512 VGQKTVGSQRTAN
+512 
-525 GQKVSTGQ
+525 
-533 KTAGSQN
+533 
-540 TAAGQ
+540 
-545 KNSAGRKAAEE
+545 SAGRKAAEE
-556 QNASTAQRMAFSAN
+556 QNASTAQSAASSAN
-570 GKKRQRESTTGYKA
+570 GKKRQRESTTGYKL

-632 KAGAVIC
+632 RVGAVIC
-639 MASAFLVG
+639 MASAIIVG

-655 SVLHIFSEDHMLLV
+655 SVLHIFSEDHTLLV
-669 VVATFGT
+669 VVAIFGT
-676 LALWGVLCTIPWIAA
+676 LALWVVLCTIPWTAA
-691 NPGEKKKQTDK
+691 DSGEKKK

>member
-1 MICQERVVEVDR
+1 MDR

-66 LADGRTSQSIRY
+66 LADGHTSQSIRY

-96 LKSAGNVVSIE
+96 LKSAGNVVNIE

-139 EMSQK
+139 EMSQE

-157 ICCEKSR
+157 VCCEKSR

-262 ARRLRGEKLPLPAK
+262 ARRLRGEKLPLPEK

-286 KACEADRTKR
+286 KACEADRNKR
-296 YQDAEEMKEDLRLF
+296 YQSAEEMKEDLLLF
-310 SSRHGTAKGTAERT
+310 SSGHGTERRTAERT
-324 EAAEAVKAEA
+324 EAVKAGA
-334 ETRAGEQEEPVRS
+334 ETGAGEQEEPASS
-347 RGKTAAQFVEEETV
+347 RGKAAAQFVEEETV

-366 RGQAHEVPKKAEA
+366 RGQAQEVPKKSEA
-379 NKNCQAE
+379 NQA
-386 AHKAHQTEAH
+386 H
-396 KTYKEEPYKN
+396 
-406 SPSREKADAAQGKYP
+406 AAQEKYP

-448 GAQFQRRIELPQEPQ
+448 GAQFQRRIELPQEP
-463 DGARICL
+463 
-470 SGDGEP
+470 
-476 GKNGGKNGDLF
+476 
-487 VIIRLTGTEK
+487 
-497 KGSAGQSATAGQKAS
+497 
-512 VGQKTVGSQRTAN
+512 
-525 GQKVSTGQ
+525 
-533 KTAGSQN
+533 
-540 TAAGQ
+540 
-545 KNSAGRKAAEE
+545 SAGRKAAEE
-556 QNASTAQRMAFSAN
+556 QNASTAQSAASSAN
-570 GKKRQRESTTGYKA
+570 GKKRQRESTTGYKL

-632 KAGAVIC
+632 RVGAVIC
-639 MASAFLVG
+639 MASAIIVG

-655 SVLHIFSEDHMLLV
+655 SVLHIFSEDHTLLV
-669 VVATFGT
+669 VVAIFGT
-676 LALWGVLCTIPWIAA
+676 LALWVVLCTIPWTAA
-691 NPGEKKKQTDK
+691 DSGEKKK